1 MASKP
6 RATLT
11 RRELAALLGVHLMTV
26 TKWEQAGLPIAVRGG
41 KGRPSRYRERD
52 VRAWLATREK
62 LADAGIQRDL
72 IQERAAKEHWQA
84 LLAEQTHQQRARELI
99 LAVEVERGLSAYV
112 AAARAKLLSAPIT
125 YADRVHRAS
134 TRQGLAGVE
143 AALKDLVHEVLR
155 DLAGVTTLP
164 AGGSQP

>member
-1 MASKP
+1 MPKSC
-6 RATLT
+6 ATLT

-26 TKWEQAGLPIAVRGG
+26 TKWEQAGLPIARRGG

-62 LADAGIQRDL
+62 LAETGVQRDL

-84 LLAEQTHQQRARELI
+84 LLAEQTHQQRAGELI
-99 LAVEVERGLSAYV
+99 SAVEVERSLAAYI

-125 YADRVHRAS
+125 YADRVHRAA

-143 AALKDLVHEVLR
+143 ASLKDLAHEVLR
-155 DLAGVTTLP
+155 ELADLTALP
-164 AGGSQP
+164 AGGRAA